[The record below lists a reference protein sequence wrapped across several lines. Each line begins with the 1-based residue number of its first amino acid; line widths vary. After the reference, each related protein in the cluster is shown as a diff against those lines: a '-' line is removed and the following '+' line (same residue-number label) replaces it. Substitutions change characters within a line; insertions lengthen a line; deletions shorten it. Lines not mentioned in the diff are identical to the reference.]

1 VESRCLHVPA
11 FFKLKTFEDERS
23 WGGYQ
28 VGRRVN
34 DRVIRRRR
42 RGRAVWVLGVAALVT
57 GLLYFEQVEIIYVLS
72 VLGLCGFLLVVAFSD
87 LDRGTRQA
95 AAPTQEGDEAAP
107 VVGVTAAAVTP
118 APVRRRAAKRRHTV
132 GA

>member
-1 VESRCLHVPA
+1 M
-11 FFKLKTFEDERS
+11 
-23 WGGYQ
+23 
-28 VGRRVN
+28 GRRVN
-34 DRVIRRRR
+34 DRIIRRRR
-42 RGRAVWVLGVAALVT
+42 RGRAVWVLGAVALVT

-95 AAPTQEGDEAAP
+95 AAPTREGDEIAA

-118 APVRRRAAKRRHTV
+118 APVKRSAARRRHRV

>member
-1 VESRCLHVPA
+1 LSRRING
-11 FFKLKTFEDERS
+11 K
-23 WGGYQ
+23 
-28 VGRRVN
+28 
-34 DRVIRRRR
+34 VIRKRRRR
-42 RGRAVWVLGVAALVT
+42 FVWALGAVALVT

-95 AAPTQEGDEAAP
+95 AAPTQEGDEVAT
-107 VVGVTAAAVTP
+107 VVSGTMAAVTP
-118 APVRRRAAKRRHTV
+118 APVKRSAAKRRHRV

>member
-1 VESRCLHVPA
+1 M
-11 FFKLKTFEDERS
+11 
-23 WGGYQ
+23 
-28 VGRRVN
+28 GRRF
-34 DRVIRRRR
+34 DDKVIRKRRR
-42 RGRAVWVLGVAALVT
+42 RGIVWVLGVVALVT

-72 VLGLCGFLLVVAFSD
+72 VLGLSGFLLVVAFSD

-107 VVGVTAAAVTP
+107 FVDGTAAAVTP
-118 APVRRRAAKRRHTV
+118 APVKRRAAKRRHRV